1 MLLWGFDINNANDM
15 LQEDA
20 LVCFRNFKQLI
31 KQVGDKLEKLKF
43 IE

>member
-20 LVCFRNFKQLI
+20 FVCFRNLKQI